1 MTVNT
6 YIDHTLL
13 KPDATLEQIEKLIAE
28 AKKYEFASVCVNP
41 TWVKTATD
49 LLKDSSVKAVSYTHL
64 DVYKRQ
70 GLYRKVLRSRRHLLR
85 MLATSCVRHLL

>member
-41 TWVKTATD
+41 TWVKTAAD
-49 LLKDSSVKAVSYTHL
+49 LLKDSSIKVCTVIGFPLGATTSSVKAFETRDAISMV
-64 DVYKRQ
+64 
-70 GLYRKVLRSRRHLLR
+70 
-85 MLATSCVRHLL
+85 

>member
-41 TWVKTATD
+41 TWVKTAAD
-49 LLKDSSVKAVSYTHL
+49 LLKDSSIKVCTVIGFPLGATTSSVKAFETGDAISMV
-64 DVYKRQ
+64 
-70 GLYRKVLRSRRHLLR
+70 
-85 MLATSCVRHLL
+85 

>member
-41 TWVKTATD
+41 TWVKTAAD
-49 LLKDSSVKAVSYTHL
+49 LLKDSSVKVCTVIGFPL
-64 DVYKRQ
+64 
-70 GLYRKVLRSRRHLLR
+70 G
-85 MLATSCVRHLL
+85 ATTSSVKAFETRDTISMV

>member
-28 AKKYEFASVCVNP
+28 AKKYEFASVCVKP
-41 TWVKTATD
+41 TWVKTAAD
-49 LLKDSSVKAVSYTHL
+49 LLKNSSVKVCTVIGFPLGATTSSVKAFETRDAISMV
-64 DVYKRQ
+64 
-70 GLYRKVLRSRRHLLR
+70 
-85 MLATSCVRHLL
+85 